1 MSFSSDIKNEL
12 CRVEWK
18 RREHLLAECYGAWLF
33 SRCFRL
39 REGAFVTENG
49 AVARRLLE
57 LAAAGAGVS
66 GELTFG
72 VSRRKRTA
80 YRVFLPEEGGRAQLL
95 EAFGHTGREPSLRL
109 NRANLEEPGCG
120 AAFLRGAFLTC
131 GTATD
136 PNKEYHLEYAVPHKN
151 LANDL
156 YTLLCEAEGFPLTP
170 AVSGRKGAYVVYLK
184 ESGQI
189 EDFLT
194 YLGAPGAAM
203 ELMQVK
209 MYKEAKN
216 NINRKTNFETANMDK
231 TYSASARQIAAIAAI
246 SDTVGLDSLPDNL
259 QELARLRLE
268 EPELTLRELGARLGI
283 SRSGVNHR
291 LQRLLELGEKIME
304 EKGLHNLM

>member
-1 MSFSSDIKNEL
+1 MSFSSDIKDEL

-18 RREHLLAECYGAWLF
+18 RLEHLRAECYGAWLF
-33 SRCFRL
+33 SRCFSL

-49 AVARRLLE
+49 AVARRMLE

-66 GELTFG
+66 GELSYG
-72 VSRRKRTA
+72 VSRRKKTA
-80 YRVFLPEEGGRAQLL
+80 YRVALPEESGRRLLL
-95 EAFGHTGREPSLRL
+95 EAFGHTGREASLRI
-109 NRANLEEPGCG
+109 NRGALEDESCLAP
-120 AAFLRGAFLTC
+120 FLRGAFLAC

-136 PNKEYHLEYAVPHKN
+136 PRKEYHLEYAVPHKN

-156 YTLLCEAEGFPLTP
+156 YTLLCEAEGFPLAP
-170 AVSGRKGAYVVYLK
+170 AVSERKGAYVVYVK
-184 ESGQI
+184 
-189 EDFLT
+189 
-194 YLGAPGAAM
+194 
-203 ELMQVK
+203 LMQVK

-246 SDTVGLDSLPDNL
+246 SDTAGLESLPENL
-259 QELARLRLE
+259 RQLAQLRLD

-304 EKGLHNLM
+304 EKGIHNLM